1 MSIAMLWMVTLGG
14 EEEISSNE
22 QLISDRL
29 PYSPTPSAPSLSCFV
44 NGLLTVVA
52 QLLNGESLT
61 LGRLFPLPLS
71 HFNDLASANSS

>member
-1 MSIAMLWMVTLGG
+1 MVTLGG
-14 EEEISSNE
+14 EQEISSDE
-22 QLISDRL
+22 TLVGDRTAPSL
-29 PYSPTPSAPSLSCFV
+29 PTTNRSLSCFV

-71 HFNDLASANSS
+71 HFNDLAFANSF